1 MMMITFQKAADGDGD
16 DCDHDVDYDDDDDGD
31 GDYLPTGRKQ
41 STSAATVDTVHVCTI
56 Q

>member
-1 MMMITFQKAADGDGD
+1 MMMITYQKAADGDGD